1 MRHSFLTFISIFVL
15 VTALVSC
22 GKKSGSG
29 VAPAPVVPKEENILF
44 GIDPDPGT
52 GVAVALSGTYTFKLN
67 ISSKLTSSGV
77 KVDVITKKD
86 ADNSTVDS
94 KSLDSNSPG
103 IDLSTGTLNP
113 GILCTVSV
121 TVTSKAKPANTVV
134 KSFKVARK

>member
-22 GKKSGSG
+22 GKKSGGG
-29 VAPAPVVPKEENILF
+29 VTPTPIVPKEEGIVF

-52 GVAVALSGTYTFKLN
+52 GVAPAMSGTYAFKLN
-67 ISSKLTSSGV
+67 ISSKLTTSGV
-77 KVDVITKKD
+77 KVDIINKKD
-86 ADNSTVDS
+86 ADNSMVDS
-94 KSLDSNSPG
+94 KSLDSNTPG

-113 GILCTVSV
+113 GILCTVTV
-121 TVTSKAKPANTVV
+121 TVTSKATPANTVV

>member
-1 MRHSFLTFISIFVL
+1 MRHPFLTFISIVII

-22 GKKSGSG
+22 GKKSGG
-29 VAPAPVVPKEENILF
+29 GATPTPIVPKEESLVI

-67 ISSKLTSSGV
+67 ISSKLTTSGV

-103 IDLSTGTLNP
+103 IDLTTGTLNP
-113 GILCTVSV
+113 GILCTVTV
-121 TVTSKAKPANTVV
+121 TVTSKATPANTVV